1 MRPAQ
6 RRRTN
11 DRFMRFDKED
21 RHQEKKLY
29 ANSDSLYDTLGSKLV
44 SKYDL
49 LFFCS
54 FAMLSPASKMLDKIM
69 AERERKKMHYK
80 EIC

>member
-21 RHQEKKLY
+21 RHQEKTLY
-29 ANSDSLYDTLGSKLV
+29 ASSDSLYDVHDTLASKLV
-44 SKYDL
+44 NKYAISFVFS
-49 LFFCS
+49 LF
-54 FAMLSPASKMLDKIM
+54 DKIM
-69 AERERKKMHYK
+69 GANKMH
-80 EIC
+80 CAFQGTFDCCS